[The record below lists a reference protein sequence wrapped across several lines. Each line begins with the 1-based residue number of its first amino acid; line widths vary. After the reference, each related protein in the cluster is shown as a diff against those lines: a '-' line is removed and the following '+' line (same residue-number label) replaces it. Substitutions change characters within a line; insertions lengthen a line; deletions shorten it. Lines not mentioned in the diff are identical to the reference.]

1 VSDSVYVHKLDDG
14 RTIKLPSFDQIP
26 FGVIRKLRKAD
37 NDGEAFF
44 GLIEQVADEA
54 TLDVLD
60 SLPLAATGDI
70 FSAWQ
75 AAAGVTAGESS
86 ASPDS

>member
-1 VSDSVYVHKLDDG
+1 VSDSVYVHKLEDG
-14 RTIKLPSFDQIP
+14 RTVKLPSFDQIP

-44 GLIEQVADEA
+44 GLIEQVADADALE
-54 TLDVLD
+54 VLD
-60 SLPLAATGDI
+60 SLPLAATGEV

-75 AAAGVTAGESS
+75 SHAGVTAGESS